1 MDREQPEVIERQME
15 QTRESLTEKVSLLEQ
30 KVVGQIQ
37 SATDAVQETVQCVK
51 SAVQDTVQTVTGTVT
66 HSVQSLTDGVKEV
79 LDVRK
84 HTRENPWA
92 MVGGA
97 AAAGFVTGL
106 LVFRRESSGAALPA
120 YQPMPFTSEP
130 AGGGRPAAPAASHRP
145 AWLNDLFET
154 AGQEIRKLAEQ
165 AMATATASLRQT
177 VQTGIPKLIE
187 RAVPDVGACRADQAS
202 GDGAGHADYYGNGPS
217 SYTGTRR

>member
-37 SATDAVQETVQCVK
+37 SATDAVQETVQCVR
-51 SAVQDTVQTVTGTVT
+51 SAVQDTVQSVTGTVS

-79 LDVRK
+79 LDIQK

-106 LVFRRESSGAALPA
+106 LVFRRHSSGGSLPA

-130 AGGGRPAAPAASHRP
+130 AGRPVAPAVSHRP

-154 AGQEIRKLAEQ
+154 AGQEVRKLAEQ
-165 AMATATASLRQT
+165 ALATATASLRQT

-187 RAVPDVGACRADQAS
+187 RAVPDVGACRTDQAA
-202 GDGAGHADYYGNGPS
+202 GDGTGHADYYGNGPS

>member
-1 MDREQPEVIERQME
+1 MDREQPELIEREME

-51 SAVQDTVQTVTGTVT
+51 SAVQDTVQSVTGTVS
-66 HSVQSLTDGVKEV
+66 HSVQSLTDGVKDV
-79 LDVRK
+79 LDIQT

-97 AAAGFVTGL
+97 TVAGFVTGL
-106 LVFRRESSGAALPA
+106 LVFRRQSSGASLPA

-130 AGGGRPAAPAASHRP
+130 AGRPAAASHRP
-145 AWLNDLFET
+145 AWLNDLFDM
-154 AGQEIRKLAEQ
+154 AGQEVKKLAEQ
-165 AMATATASLRQT
+165 ALAVATTSLRQT
-177 VQTGIPKLIE
+177 VETGIPKLIE
-187 RAVPDVGACRADQAS
+187 RAVPDVGACRTEQAA
-202 GDGAGHADYYGNGPS
+202 GDGAGGTGYYGNGPS

>member
-15 QTRESLTEKVSLLEQ
+15 ETRESLTEKVSLLEQ
-30 KVVGQIQ
+30 RVVGQIQ
-37 SATDAVQETVQCVK
+37 SATDAVQDTVQCVK
-51 SAVQDTVQTVTGTVT
+51 SAVQETVQSVTGTVT

-97 AAAGFVTGL
+97 TAAGFVTGL
-106 LVFRRESSGAALPA
+106 LLFRREPLGRSLPA
-120 YQPMPFTSEP
+120 SAPMPFTSEP
-130 AGGGRPAAPAASHRP
+130 APHPAAPAASRRP

-154 AGQEIRKLAEQ
+154 AGQHVRKLAEEVL
-165 AMATATASLRQT
+165 ATATASLRQS
-177 VQTGIPKLIE
+177 VQTGIPKLID
-187 RAVPDVGACRADQAS
+187 RAVPQLGASRGDEAG
-202 GDGAGHADYYGNGPS
+202 GDGAGHYGNGAS
-217 SYTGTRR
+217 TYTGMRR

>member
-1 MDREQPEVIERQME
+1 VDREQPEVIERQME
-15 QTRESLTEKVSLLEQ
+15 QTRESLTDKVSLLEQ

-37 SATDAVQETVQCVK
+37 SATDAVQDTVECVR
-51 SAVQDTVQTVTGTVT
+51 SAVRDTVESVTGTVS
-66 HSVQSLTDGVKEV
+66 HSVQSLSDGVKEV

-106 LVFRRESSGAALPA
+106 LVFRRESSGRTLPA

-130 AGGGRPAAPAASHRP
+130 AGRPAAAPSHRP

-165 AMATATASLRQT
+165 ALATATASLRQT
-177 VQTGIPKLIE
+177 VQTGIPKLID
-187 RAVPDVGACRADQAS
+187 RAVPDVGACRTDPAS
-202 GDGAGHADYYGNGPS
+202 GDGTGNAGYYGNGPS

>member
-37 SATDAVQETVQCVK
+37 SATDAVQDTVQCVK
-51 SAVQDTVQTVTGTVT
+51 SAVQDTVQSVTGTVT

-84 HTRENPWA
+84 HARENPWA

-97 AAAGFVTGL
+97 TAAGLVTGL
-106 LVFRRESSGAALPA
+106 LVFRRESSGAPRAAVAPT
-120 YQPMPFTSEP
+120 PFTSQ
-130 AGGGRPAAPAASHRP
+130 PAAPAVSHRP
-145 AWLNDLFET
+145 AWLNDLFEM
-154 AGQEIRKLAEQ
+154 AGQEVKKLAEQ
-165 AMATATASLRQT
+165 ALAAATASLRQS

-187 RAVPDVGACRADQAS
+187 RAVPDVGA
-202 GDGAGHADYYGNGPS
+202 GHCGNGAS
-217 SYTGTRR
+217 TYAGTRR